1 VNVLAHVS
9 EQTKHLADAG
19 AAVIAI
25 GTLAQVLPSI
35 AALLTIVWLAIRIVE
50 SQTFS
55 AIIFRVTGW
64 DLVAWRATP
73 SSIKKNTTGQTE
85 SES

>member
-9 EQTKHLADAG
+9 DQTKHLADAG

-35 AALLTIVWLAIRIVE
+35 AALLTIVWLAIRIWE
-50 SQTFS
+50 SDTV
-55 AIIFRVTGW
+55 RGVTGRPI
-64 DLVAWRATP
+64 LGRRADD
-73 SSIKKNTTGQTE
+73 
-85 SES
+85 